1 MSNNI
6 TALNTADFMNRP
18 VLPAVPAPRKASGVN
33 PSQLTT
39 RMAALKLGMLNHK
52 AGFQPVPV
60 ALQPWF
66 LTKKQWQQAT
76 AAAVLLGRLL
86 AAVAKDAEF
95 LLQQFQPVLLGDS
108 LPAKLAAAYAQQQ
121 QQALPQRAGAVFL
134 MRHDL
139 MLNEQQQWQWIESNS
154 IAAGMGPL
162 SVQLGALLQPEQP
175 DLAPNNA
182 TELQANLLYREA
194 LAQAQKHGRLT
205 PQIVFVVEAQEDNI
219 FDQQLLADALIRRG
233 ALVERCTIAEL
244 YQQQLRGQQGAG
256 KAAAAVIDE
265 ASAVTLNGSRVDLLY
280 FRTGYNPADFANAQ
294 QFAWRC
300 QLQQQDVLLCPDLPT
315 QLAGSKWLQLQLSGL
330 LQQEQ
335 GRVLL
340 ASRFGFHA
348 AELQQLCALTV
359 PAKPLLA
366 LEKPQV
372 EQLIQAG
379 WWFKK
384 QNEGGGNVA
393 RGEQALQ
400 LAMKAKP
407 QDGDFLMAPVLV
419 QQRPEPLLKFQQ
431 GRLIQQQAHI
441 SELGIFSLGAT
452 ADYGGYLLR
461 TKAAAA
467 LEGGVHKGNA
477 VLDTVALGL

>member
-6 TALNTADFMNRP
+6 TALSTADFMNRP
-18 VLPAVPAPRKASGVN
+18 LLPAVPAPASGVN
-33 PSQLTT
+33 PSQLTA

-52 AGFQPVPV
+52 AEFQPVPV

-76 AAAVLLGRLL
+76 QAAVLLGRLL

-162 SVQLGALLQPEQP
+162 SVQLGALLQPGQP
-175 DLAPNNA
+175 ELAPNNA
-182 TELQANLLYREA
+182 TELQANLLYQAA
-194 LAQAQKHGRLT
+194 LAQAQKHRRLT

-219 FDQQLLADALIRRG
+219 FDQQLLADALIKRG
-233 ALVERCTIAEL
+233 AVVQRGTMAEL
-244 YQQQLRGQQGAG
+244 YQQQLPAQQGAG
-256 KAAAAVIDE
+256 KAAVIDE
-265 ASAVTLNGSRVDLLY
+265 ASAVTFNGNIVDLLY

-294 QFAWRC
+294 QLAWRC

-330 LQQEQ
+330 LQQDE

-340 ASRFGFHA
+340 ASRFGFST
-348 AELQQLCALTV
+348 AELQQLSALTV
-359 PAKPLLA
+359 PAIPLLA
-366 LEKPQV
+366 IEKPQV

-419 QQRPEPLLKFQQ
+419 QQRPEPLLKFQH
-431 GRLIQQQAHI
+431 GKLIQQQAHI

-461 TKAAAA
+461 TKPAAA

-477 VLDTVALGL
+477 VLDTVVLGL